1 MKWPVLNIT
10 YLRSPFSYL
19 LMPLYYWLYIFYPS
33 NMSTYLKRHFIYL
46 VQNFC
51 IYNMLCHI
59 FAAWIM
65 FPTKIT
71 ILKSTLTCIFSI
83 CFFISATNWLFTT
96 KLTMLVDSP
105 IMYIFN
111 SFYYWTYN
119 VDRYQNM
126 YIVVLMFL
134 SICSVI
140 SARYGL
146 CFLQKSQSW

>member
-1 MKWPVLNIT
+1 MRLFLCLNRKGWHNGGNLHIAIWYT
-10 YLRSPFSYL
+10 TTNTMLDCTLTMY
-19 LMPLYYWLYIFYPS
+19 
-33 NMSTYLKRHFIYL
+33 
-46 VQNFC
+46 

-83 CFFISATNWLFTT
+83 CYFIYATNWLFTT

-111 SFYYWTYN
+111 YFYYWTYN
-119 VDRYQNM
+119 VDRYHNM
-126 YIVVLMFL
+126 YIVVPMFH